1 MSSSVIGSLRVNLG
15 LDSAQFERG
24 AKRMDAP
31 LRQMR
36 KQFMAISAVAAT
48 TATALAGLTV
58 GVVANAQEIDNFAR
72 VANTAPEVFQRS
84 PPPSRA
90 PRSPAIPPEVCFFA
104 VVASR

>member
-58 GVVANAQEIDNFAR
+58 GVAANAQEIDNFAR
-72 VANTAPEVFQRS
+72 VSLACQRTRRHGS
-84 PPPSRA
+84 A
-90 PRSPAIPPEVCFFA
+90 
-104 VVASR
+104 

>member
-36 KQFMAISAVAAT
+36 RQFMAISAGAWLMRPLVASALLWV
-48 TATALAGLTV
+48 ALAGCCL
-58 GVVANAQEIDNFAR
+58 G
-72 VANTAPEVFQRS
+72 
-84 PPPSRA
+84 
-90 PRSPAIPPEVCFFA
+90 
-104 VVASR
+104 